1 MSPYRLSDAKIQDS
15 RIKHEHCR
23 TQFSGIEGML
33 CLPDETG
40 LVSTDTT
47 LPRALSVVTGV
58 REPNVRV
65 SPVCERVGRASASC
79 PFGTAEKSREGKG
92 ICLGRVQV

>member
-1 MSPYRLSDAKIQDS
+1 
-15 RIKHEHCR
+15 
-23 TQFSGIEGML
+23 ML

-65 SPVCERVGRASASC
+65 SPVCERVGKALAVDSFDTTGES
-79 PFGTAEKSREGKG
+79 GDGKG
-92 ICLGRVQV
+92 IWQGGARV